1 MFWVRTRAFDKLR
14 DLRLSSRFL
23 REQGAKDGALEHAIE
38 RIFATSVTLA
48 GYRIEDTDALS
59 P

>member
-1 MFWVRTRAFDKLR
+1 MFWVRTSAFNALR
-14 DLRLSSRFL
+14 DLKLSERFSP
-23 REQGAKDGALEHAIE
+23 EQGTKDGAIEHAIE

-48 GYRIEDTDALS
+48 GYKIEDIDALN